1 MSNVLNITCYK
12 YDNVKEWGGRFHS
25 TLFYAN
31 RDETII
37 KLKRYLDNIENTEEL
52 KELDNHTN
60 YKNINWE
67 TINCDELEST
77 LCGFYNI
84 YNKFNPTYP

>member
-1 MSNVLNITCYK
+1 MSKVLNITCYK

-37 KLKRYLDNIENTEEL
+37 KLKRYLDNIEEYR
-52 KELDNHTN
+52 K
-60 YKNINWE
+60 IRRVR
-67 TINCDELEST
+67 
-77 LCGFYNI
+77 
-84 YNKFNPTYP
+84 